1 MYETLRIQGLLE
13 ERRRICTLEV
23 ILQAEAFPA
32 QNALNISGDRVAYFL
47 KKVLSILVQ
56 HV

>member
-1 MYETLRIQGLLE
+1 MGSWKRDAVSALE
-13 ERRRICTLEV
+13 L

-32 QNALNISGDRVAYFL
+32 QNALNIPGDRVAYFL